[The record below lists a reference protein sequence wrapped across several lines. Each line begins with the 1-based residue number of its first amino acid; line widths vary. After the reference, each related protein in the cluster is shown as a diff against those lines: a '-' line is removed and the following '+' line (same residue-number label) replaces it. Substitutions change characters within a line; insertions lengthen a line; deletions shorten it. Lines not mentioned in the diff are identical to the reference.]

1 MTQQLRAA
9 GALSAATCALIVLG
23 LPLMIL
29 LLLDPSSQA
38 ACGGSPTG
46 PGPASVP
53 GIPTNLLPI
62 FEGAAQQFQLG
73 NDGWAYLAALNNAE
87 STFGTNNAPGTGV
100 LSGSNSAG
108 AAGPM
113 QIGIGGA
120 ATDNWDTIVAEIPAG
135 LPGGTRPPSVYNET
149 DAVYAA
155 AALLKKWGA
164 PGNWQAALVAWNN
177 YPPEIAQVT
186 QLVAQYT
193 NTAQQQSATTAIA
206 STSTTTVP
214 AGGFSG
220 CVPVSGPS
228 TPGAVAKV
236 LPNGLAEIPQQ
247 APPAVQE
254 MIAAGNQIIGY
265 PYSYGGGHSPSS
277 MRVPPGPNADP
288 GAQKNGG
295 PGYDCSSS
303 VSFVLWGGG
312 LGQSLL
318 GGQVDDSST
327 LIGVG
332 QSGTGQWVTIYA
344 GTSGRQGHT
353 FIEVAGIVL
362 DTVHGSSTTPAG
374 TGPRWQPASEVA
386 NELASGSFVTRHPP
400 GL

>member
-1 MTQQLRAA
+1 MTQLRAVTA
-9 GALSAATCALIVLG
+9 AAALAAVLLVLG
-23 LPLMIL
+23 VPLMIL
-29 LLLDPSSQA
+29 LMLDPASASG
-38 ACGGSPTG
+38 CGSATPTG

-53 GIPTNLLPI
+53 GIPQNLLPI
-62 FEGAAQQFQLG
+62 VEAAGQQYGLG

-87 STFGTNNAPGTGV
+87 STFGTNNGPGTGV
-100 LSGSNSAG
+100 LSGANSAG

-113 QIGIGGA
+113 QIGIGGQ
-120 ATDNWDTIVAEIPAG
+120 ATDNWDTIVAQIPPN
-135 LPGGTRPPSVYNET
+135 LPGGTQPPSVYNET
-149 DAVYAA
+149 DAVYGA

-164 PGNWQAALVAWNN
+164 PENWQAALVAWNN

-193 NTAQQQSATTAIA
+193 QTGQGTGGAAAGT
-206 STSTTTVP
+206 TSTAAAPV
-214 AGGFSG
+214 AASGSG
-220 CVPVSGPS
+220 CVQVSGPT
-228 TPGAVAKV
+228 TPGAVARV
-236 LPNGLAEIPQQ
+236 QNNGLAEIPQG

-254 MIAAGNQIIGY
+254 MIAAGNQIISY
-265 PYSYGGGHSPSS
+265 PYSWGGGHSPAS

-288 GAQKNGG
+288 GQQENGG

-303 VSFVLWGGG
+303 VSFVLWGAG

-318 GGQVDDSST
+318 GGQVPTSWT
-327 LIGVG
+327 LENAGLPG
-332 QSGTGQWVTIYA
+332 AGQWVTIYA
-344 GTSGRQGHT
+344 GTSGGQGHT

-362 DTVHGSSTTPAG
+362 DTVHGTPTAPAG

-386 NELASGSFVTRHPP
+386 YELHSGSFVTRHPQ

>member
-1 MTQQLRAA
+1 MTQQARVAS
-9 GALSAATCALIVLG
+9 ALSAAIAAALVLG

-29 LLLDPSSQA
+29 LVLDPSSQA
-38 ACGGSPTG
+38 ACTSSPTG

-53 GIPTNLLPI
+53 GIPQNLLPI
-62 FEGAAQQFQLG
+62 FEGAAGQFQLG

-87 STFGTNNAPGTGV
+87 STFGTNNGPGTGV

-120 ATDNWDTIVAEIPAG
+120 ATDNWDTIIAEIPAG
-135 LPGGTRPPSVYNET
+135 LSGGTQPPSVYNET
-149 DAVYAA
+149 DAVYGA

-164 PGNWQAALVAWNN
+164 PASWQAALVAWNN

-193 NTAQQQSATTAIA
+193 QTGQGPAGTTPV
-206 STSTTTVP
+206 TTTSPLP
-214 AGGFSG
+214 AGRQG
-220 CVPVSGPS
+220 CVPVSGPT
-228 TPGAVAKV
+228 TPGAVARV
-236 LPNGLAEIPQQ
+236 LPNGLAAIPQG
-247 APPAVQE
+247 APAAVQE
-254 MIAAGNQIIGY
+254 MIAAGNQIISY
-265 PYSYGGGHSPSS
+265 PYSYAGGHSPAS

-288 GAQKNGG
+288 GQQENGG
-295 PGYDCSSS
+295 PGYDCSSA
-303 VSFVLWGGG
+303 VSFVLWGAGF
-312 LGQSLL
+312 GQSLL
-318 GGQVDDSST
+318 GGQVPTSWT
-327 LIGVG
+327 LENAALAGA
-332 QSGTGQWVTIYA
+332 GQWVTIYA
-344 GTSGRQGHT
+344 GTSGGQGHT

-362 DTVHGSSTTPAG
+362 DTVHGTPTAPTG

-386 NELASGSFVTRHPP
+386 YELHTGSFVARHPQ

>member
-1 MTQQLRAA
+1 MTQQLRVA
-9 GALSAATCALIVLG
+9 GALSAAIAALMVLG

-46 PGPASVP
+46 PGPVSVQ
-53 GIPTNLLPI
+53 GIPQNLVPI

-73 NDGWAYLAALNNAE
+73 NNGWAFLAALNDAE
-87 STFGTNNAPGTGV
+87 STFGTNNGPGTGV

-120 ATDNWDTIVAEIPAG
+120 ATDNWDTIVAQIPPG
-135 LPGGTRPPSVYNET
+135 LSGGAQPPSVYNET
-149 DAVYAA
+149 DAVYGGAV
-155 AALLKKWGA
+155 LLKKWGA

-193 NTAQQQSATTAIA
+193 NTGQGRGAATPVTT
-206 STSTTTVP
+206 TSTPPVS
-214 AGGFSG
+214 AGGQG
-220 CVPVSGPS
+220 CVPVSGPT
-228 TPGAVAKV
+228 TPGAVARV
-236 LPNGLAEIPQQ
+236 LPNGLAAIPQG
-247 APPAVQE
+247 APAAVQE

-265 PYSYGGGHSPSS
+265 PYSYGGGHSPLS
-277 MRVPPGPNADP
+277 MKVPPGPNADP
-288 GAQKNGG
+288 GAQENGG
-295 PGYDCSSS
+295 PGYDCSSA

-318 GGQVDDSST
+318 GGQVDDSWT
-327 LIGVG
+327 LMGVG
-332 QSGTGQWVTIYA
+332 QPGPGQWVTIYA
-344 GTSGRQGHT
+344 GTSGGQGHT

-362 DTVHGSSTTPAG
+362 DTVHGSATTPGG
-374 TGPRWQPASEVA
+374 TGPRWQPASEIA
-386 NELASGSFVTRHPP
+386 YELAGGSFVTRHPQ

>member
-1 MTQQLRAA
+1 MTQQLRVA
-9 GALSAATCALIVLG
+9 GALTAAIAAALVLG

-29 LLLDPSSQA
+29 LMLDPSSQA
-38 ACGGSPTG
+38 ACSGTPTG

-87 STFGTNNAPGTGV
+87 STFGTNNGAGTGV

-120 ATDNWDTIVAEIPAG
+120 ATDNWDTIVAEIPPG
-135 LPGGTRPPSVYNET
+135 LPGGAQPPSVYNET
-149 DAVYAA
+149 DAVYGA

-164 PGNWQAALVAWNN
+164 PGNWQAALVAWND

-193 NTAQQQSATTAIA
+193 NTGQGQGGAPAVA
-206 STSTTTVP
+206 STSTTPVP
-214 AGGFSG
+214 AAGQG
-220 CVPVSGPS
+220 CVPVSGPM
-228 TPGAVAKV
+228 TPGEVALV
-236 LPNGLAEIPQQ
+236 LPNGLAAIPQG

-265 PYSYGGGHSPSS
+265 PYSYGGGHAPAS

-288 GAQKNGG
+288 GQQENGG

-303 VSFVLWGGG
+303 VSFVLWGAG

-318 GGQVDDSST
+318 GGQVDDSWT
-327 LIGVG
+327 LMGVG
-332 QSGTGQWVTIYA
+332 RPGPGQLVTIYA
-344 GTSGRQGHT
+344 GTSGGQGHT
-353 FIEVAGIVL
+353 FIEVGGIVL
-362 DTVHGSSTTPAG
+362 DTVHGSATSPAG
-374 TGPRWQPASEVA
+374 TGPRWQPASEIA
-386 NELASGSFVTRHPP
+386 YELASGSFVTRHPQ

>member
-1 MTQQLRAA
+1 MTQLRAV
-9 GALSAATCALIVLG
+9 SAAAALAAVLVLG
-23 LPLMIL
+23 VPLMIL
-29 LLLDPSSQA
+29 LMLDPASA
-38 ACGGSPTG
+38 AGCGSGTPTG

-53 GIPTNLLPI
+53 GIPQNLLPI
-62 FEGAAQQFQLG
+62 FEGASQQYALG

-87 STFGTNNAPGTGV
+87 STFGTNNGPGTGV

-113 QIGIGGA
+113 QIGIGGQ
-120 ATDNWDTIVAEIPAG
+120 ATDNWDTIVSEIRPN
-135 LPGGTRPPSVYNET
+135 LPGGTQPPTVYNET
-149 DAVYAA
+149 DAVYGAG
-155 AALLKKWGA
+155 ALLKKWGA

-193 NTAQQQSATTAIA
+193 QTGQGSGGAAA
-206 STSTTTVP
+206 STTSTAAAPVP
-214 AGGFSG
+214 VGGQG
-220 CVPVSGPS
+220 CVPVAGPM

-236 LPNGLAEIPQQ
+236 QNTGLAEIPQG

-254 MIAAGNQIIGY
+254 MIAAGNQIISY
-265 PYSYGGGHSPSS
+265 PYSWGGGHTPAS

-288 GAQKNGG
+288 GQQENGG

-303 VSFVLWGGG
+303 VSFVLWGAG

-318 GGQVDDSST
+318 GGQVPTSWT
-327 LIGVG
+327 LENAGLPG
-332 QSGTGQWVTIYA
+332 AGQWVTIYA
-344 GTSGRQGHT
+344 GTSAGQGHT

-362 DTVHGSSTTPAG
+362 DTVHGTPTVPAG
-374 TGPRWQPASEVA
+374 TGPRWQPASEIA
-386 NELASGSFVTRHPP
+386 YELHTGSFVARHPQ

>member
-1 MTQQLRAA
+1 MTQQLRVA
-9 GALSAATCALIVLG
+9 GALSAAIAAVMVLG

-38 ACGGSPTG
+38 TCGGSPTG
-46 PGPASVP
+46 PGPVSVP
-53 GIPTNLLPI
+53 GVPQNLPPI
-62 FEGAAQQFQLG
+62 FEGAGQQFQLG
-73 NDGWAYLAALNNAE
+73 NNGWAYLAALNNAE
-87 STFGTNNAPGTGV
+87 STFGTSQLPGV
-100 LSGSNSAG
+100 HSGSNSAG

-135 LPGGTRPPSVYNET
+135 LPGGAQPPSVYNET
-149 DAVYAA
+149 DAVYGG

-193 NTAQQQSATTAIA
+193 NTGQGKAGATPVA
-206 STSTTTVP
+206 STSTSPVP
-214 AGGFSG
+214 AGGQG
-220 CVPVSGPS
+220 CVPVSGPT
-228 TPGAVAKV
+228 TPGAVARV
-236 LPNGLAEIPQQ
+236 LPNGLAAIPQG

-265 PYSYGGGHSPSS
+265 PYSYGGGHSPAS
-277 MRVPPGPNADP
+277 MKVPPGPNADP
-288 GAQKNGG
+288 GAQENGG
-295 PGYDCSSS
+295 PGYDCSSA

-318 GGQVDDSST
+318 GGQVDDSWT
-327 LIGVG
+327 LMGVG
-332 QSGTGQWVTIYA
+332 QPGAGQWVTIYA
-344 GTSGRQGHT
+344 GTSGGQGHT

-362 DTVHGSSTTPAG
+362 DTVHGSATSPAG
-374 TGPRWQPASEVA
+374 TGPRWQPASEIA
-386 NELASGSFVTRHPP
+386 YELASGSFVTRHPQ